1 MMRVGFPRPAPAIV
15 LSALLLAACA
25 SPAPSWL
32 ASGAAPGSAASAVAQ
47 TAGSSAPGAAVT
59 SPAIPTPLAAGS
71 PTLAPSRSP
80 SPEPTDRW
88 VRAAAIEQPSA
99 LTEVPLDSAGNPLGA
114 CGTCHPPIATV
125 LVDAADGPEG
135 LVAVGYEL
143 PDFTG
148 AAWWSADGSR
158 WSLDA
163 PAFPGIS
170 MLSSVTADSN
180 GYVAVGRA
188 GDRSAAWRSA
198 DGRTW
203 TRAPDTGGIA
213 TPHLRLASVDRWKGG
228 FVAVGYVGA
237 EFGDADVAF
246 LVSPDGRSWTLAPTT
261 DATRSARAVAVA
273 ATGPA
278 LVAVGSTGPGSRGPA
293 AIWTSVDGLHWARV
307 ADSPALADLRLRA
320 VAADFGADGSLG
332 GVVAVGENASGSV
345 GAVLRSADGRTWE
358 RLPADPALGRP
369 GIQVRMYDVTATGR
383 GLVAAGVVTE
393 GIQYGV
399 AAIWTL
405 HDGTWTLEPASEML
419 SDGEINALVPLG
431 SRLFGVGDRGAP
443 DAYVA
448 TVWHSPDG
456 WAP

>member
-1 MMRVGFPRPAPAIV
+1 MRVGFPRSAPAIL
-15 LSALLLAACA
+15 LSALSLAACG
-25 SPAPSWL
+25 SPAPSAPGV
-32 ASGAAPGSAASAVAQ
+32 ASTSPPVPTQLVAAP
-47 TAGSSAPGAAVT
+47 
-59 SPAIPTPLAAGS
+59 
-71 PTLAPSRSP
+71 PSRSP

-88 VRAAAIEQPSA
+88 VRVNAIEQPSA

-125 LVDAADGPEG
+125 LVDAANGPAG
-135 LVAVGYEL
+135 LVTVGYEL

-148 AAWWSADGSR
+148 AAWWSADGSQ
-158 WSLDA
+158 WSLQDS
-163 PAFPGIS
+163 AFSGIS
-170 MLSSVTADSN
+170 MLASVASDNN

-203 TRAPDTGGIA
+203 TRSPDAGGIA
-213 TPHLRLASVDRWKGG
+213 TPHLRLASVTRWRGG
-228 FVAVGYVGA
+228 FAAVGYVGA
-237 EFGDADVAF
+237 EFGDADAAF
-246 LVSPDGRSWTLAPTT
+246 LVSPDGWTWTLAPTS
-261 DATRSARAVAVA
+261 DATRSGRAVSVA

-278 LVAVGSTGPGSRGPA
+278 LVAVGSAGPGATGPA
-293 AIWTSVDGLHWARV
+293 AIWTSTDGQHWARV

-320 VAADFGADGSLG
+320 VAPDVGAG
-332 GVVAVGENASGSV
+332 GEPGGIVAVGENASGSV
-345 GAVLRSADGRTWE
+345 GAILRSSDGATWL
-358 RLPADPALGRP
+358 RLPADPALGRA
-369 GIQVRMYDVTATGR
+369 GIQVRLYDVTSTAR

-405 HDGTWTLEPASEML
+405 HDGSWTLEPASEML

-431 SRLFGVGDRGAP
+431 SRLVGVGDRGAP